1 MQEEPGSVPPEVDF
15 NEAALLDGSARAAVE
30 ERHRRAVSRSL
41 RLRDQLEGRWSFRD
55 PAILTSQMQES
66 ASSASEDRITRAAM
80 EERRRRAQMQGA
92 PVAIP
97 SPWADR
103 STPPLPPST
112 TGNPAPRVM
121 PPNPWGWNAQPDGP
135 LLPPAPESP
144 PSFTARAAWRST
156 PPTGYDRRVVIQRLY
171 NERVQARRARSAAAA
186 QSQQRSRTVTER
198 NAYLTAQLSEL
209 MGEQLT
215 ASDAEPVGMLPPWI
229 DSSMLSQVSLFTS
242 IYKFG
247 F

>member
-1 MQEEPGSVPPEVDF
+1 MVPPEVDF
-15 NEAALLDGSARAAVE
+15 SEAALLDGSAGAAVE

-41 RLRDQLEGRWSFRD
+41 RLREQLEGRLSFRD
-55 PAILTSQMQES
+55 SVRDRAILTSQMQES
-66 ASSASEDRITRAAM
+66 ASSVSEDRVSRIAM

-112 TGNPAPRVM
+112 TRNPAPRVM

-144 PSFTARAAWRST
+144 PSFTARASWRTT
-156 PPTGYDRRVVIQRLY
+156 PPTGYDRRIVIQRLY
-171 NERVQARRARSAAAA
+171 NERAQARRARSAVAT
-186 QSQQRSRTVTER
+186 QNQQRSRTATER
-198 NAYLTAQLSEL
+198 NTYLTAQLSEL
-209 MGEQLT
+209 MGGQLT
-215 ASDAEPVGMLPPWI
+215 ASDAEPMGMLPPWI
-229 DSSMLSQVSLFTS
+229 DSSMLSQVSLFTCIHNS
-242 IYKFG
+242 VF
-247 F
+247 